1 MQPASQNEAICFLG
15 SCDAFGGGSE
25 WMELVSTHI
34 SIVLLIGARA
44 LKLKRAVRL
53 PYVDLSTPERRLAM
67 CEQELMLNR
76 RTAPDLYRAVHR
88 ITREPGG
95 ELALNGQGELVDAV
109 LEMVRFNDFFLFDR
123 MAQRDCLTVSGMT
136 ELASTIAQLHRR
148 ASVSPDGEGA
158 KRMER
163 VLAIN
168 ERAFA
173 NADILT
179 RSEVEPVITGCRQA
193 LARHG
198 GLLDQRAREGK
209 VRHGHGDLHLRN
221 ICLFGGKPLLFDCL
235 EFDDDLAIVDI
246 LYDLAFILM
255 DLWSRQ
261 LEPLANV
268 LFNRYLDAIGD
279 EAGIRLMPFFM
290 AVRAAVR
297 AHVTAV
303 DYARSESSRHN
314 DARNYLLL
322 CRRLLKASPPV
333 LVAVGGYSGSGKS
346 TLAARL
352 APMLGPPPGAR
363 IAASDRIR
371 KKLCG
376 VPIETRLSVEAY
388 GAEVSARTYRAMMQS
403 AEATLSQGHAAVVD
417 AVFDRRI
424 DRERIGEVAR
434 CVGVPFCGL
443 WLQAPQETLVQRVS
457 ARRGDPSDATPGVV
471 RDQIARHGAATE
483 WTRISAQENIDVVS
497 AAAVAAI
504 GCQTGAAAVWPNP
517 ACAR

>member
-173 NADILT
+173 N
-179 RSEVEPVITGCRQA
+179 
-193 LARHG
+193 
-198 GLLDQRAREGK
+198 
-209 VRHGHGDLHLRN
+209 
-221 ICLFGGKPLLFDCL
+221 
-235 EFDDDLAIVDI
+235 
-246 LYDLAFILM
+246 
-255 DLWSRQ
+255 
-261 LEPLANV
+261 
-268 LFNRYLDAIGD
+268 
-279 EAGIRLMPFFM
+279 
-290 AVRAAVR
+290 
-297 AHVTAV
+297 
-303 DYARSESSRHN
+303 
-314 DARNYLLL
+314 
-322 CRRLLKASPPV
+322 
-333 LVAVGGYSGSGKS
+333 
-346 TLAARL
+346 
-352 APMLGPPPGAR
+352 
-363 IAASDRIR
+363 
-371 KKLCG
+371 
-376 VPIETRLSVEAY
+376 
-388 GAEVSARTYRAMMQS
+388 
-403 AEATLSQGHAAVVD
+403 
-417 AVFDRRI
+417 
-424 DRERIGEVAR
+424 
-434 CVGVPFCGL
+434 
-443 WLQAPQETLVQRVS
+443 
-457 ARRGDPSDATPGVV
+457 PSDATPGVV